1 MKQQRRLF
9 TGLKVLAAGLALCA
23 GVAHAQATY
32 PNRPVKLVVGFA
44 AGSATDTAARLVA
57 EQLRPILGQQVVVE
71 NRSGAASAIATEAVA
86 SAPADGYTLLFS
98 SSSATVNAAARDNA
112 SSRAY
117 RSLVPVGL
125 VASIPNILVV
135 HPTLGVKSVSELTA
149 LLKSKPGLISFASSG
164 PGSSPH
170 MSAELF
176 ASRTGVDMLH
186 VPYKGSS
193 AAMNDVLSGLVPIMF
208 SPASSV
214 LPHIATGKL
223 TALATTGARRTD
235 LLDVPTLDESGLKGF
250 NVSLWFGLLAPKGTP
265 PDVVNKLSAAV
276 NKALD
281 QAEIRAQLSKQSM
294 EVVKSSP
301 AEFGAFINSEIER
314 WGALMKSNKISI
326 E

>member
-1 MKQQRRLF
+1 MKEQWRLF

-23 GVAHAQATY
+23 CVAHAQSAY

-71 NRSGAASAIATEAVA
+71 NRPGAASAIATEAVA
-86 SAPADGYTLLFS
+86 NSQNDGYTLLFS
-98 SSSATVNAAARDNA
+98 SSSATVNAAARDNP
-112 SSRAY
+112 STRAY
-117 RSLVPVGL
+117 RQLVPVGL

-135 HPTLGVKSVSELTA
+135 HPSLGVKSVNELIT
-149 LLKSKPGLISFASSG
+149 LLKAKPGTISFASSG

-176 ASRTGVDMLH
+176 SSRTGVDMLH

-223 TALATTGARRTD
+223 TALATTGARRTS
-235 LLDVPTLDESGLKGF
+235 LLDVPTLDETGLKGF
-250 NVSLWFGLLAPKGTP
+250 NVSLWFGVLAPKGTP
-265 PDVVNKLSAAV
+265 PEIVSKLSASI

-281 QAEIRAQLSKQSM
+281 QPEIKAHLSKQSM
-294 EVVKSSP
+294 EVVKSTP
-301 AEFGAFINSEIER
+301 AEFEAFIHSEIDR
-314 WGALMKSNKISI
+314 WGALLKANKISL